1 MRYII
6 AVYPYGDTAIG
17 NGDVDFVEFEGNL
30 MDAEAFVSVWWNQS
44 HEPSHIAW
52 TVMPLNQVACFKLKK
67 RAPDP
72 MEKYEK
78 VK

>member
-1 MRYII
+1 MRYVI
-6 AVYPYGDTAIG
+6 AVYPYGSTVG
-17 NGDVDFVEFEGNL
+17 NGDADFVEFEGDLTN
-30 MDAEAFVSVWWNQS
+30 AEPFIKAWWQES
-44 HEPSHIAW
+44 HEETSIAW
-52 TVMPLNQVACFKLKK
+52 TAMPKDQLVCYRLKR

>member
-6 AVYPYGDTAIG
+6 AVYPYGNTVGD
-17 NGDVDFVEFEGNL
+17 GDVDFVEFDGDILDANL
-30 MDAEAFVSVWWNQS
+30 FVRAWWNES
-44 HEPSHIAW
+44 HEETNIAW
-52 TVMPLNQVACFKLKK
+52 TAMPKDKLVCYRLKK

>member
-6 AVYPYGDTAIG
+6 AVYPYGNTVGD
-17 NGDVDFVEFEGNL
+17 GDVDFVEFDGDILDANL
-30 MDAEAFVSVWWNQS
+30 FVRAWWSQS
-44 HEPSHIAW
+44 HEETNIAW
-52 TVMPLNQVACFKLKK
+52 TCIPKDQLVCYRLKK